1 MKFGE
6 FEEEEICSFF
16 FFRVLDLK
24 KKENSEKYGIKR
36 ELIFTYSLF
45 HGKNVERMD
54 VEIYKGWMISGMK
67 FGKFR

>member
-1 MKFGE
+1 MNLKRRRFVL
-6 FEEEEICSFF
+6 F

-54 VEIYKGWMISGMK
+54 VEIYKGRMISGMK

>member
-1 MKFGE
+1 MNLKRRRFVL
-6 FEEEEICSFF
+6 F
-16 FFRVLDLK
+16 FFRVLALK

-54 VEIYKGWMISGMK
+54 VEIYKGRMISGMK

>member
-1 MKFGE
+1 MNLKRRRFVL
-6 FEEEEICSFF
+6 F